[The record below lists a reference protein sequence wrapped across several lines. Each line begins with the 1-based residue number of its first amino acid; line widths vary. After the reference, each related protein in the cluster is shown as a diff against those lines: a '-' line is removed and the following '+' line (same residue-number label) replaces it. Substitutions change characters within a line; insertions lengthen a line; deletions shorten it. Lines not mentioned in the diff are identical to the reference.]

1 MKKKARLKQ
10 KGKSQPIPKYT
21 TEIIYLPIWTARN
34 NEMYLPDKVNPILRP
49 EKPLEYIQF

>member
-1 MKKKARLKQ
+1 MKKNQDYKRKN
-10 KGKSQPIPKYT
+10 QPIRPKYTT

-34 NEMYLPDKVNPILRP
+34 NEIYLPDKVNPILRP